1 MSRTRELA
9 EAVCGIEF
17 DALAEPEI
25 EAVRRLLLDH
35 LGVAAAGSVT
45 DSATTFR
52 RTMDR
57 FAHDASAALPVI
69 GAGVTAAPVPAAMA
83 NAVAGH
89 SIEYDDVHNSSSS
102 HPGVVMYPAAMAA
115 TALAGG
121 DERDLVRA
129 VVIGF
134 EVMCRAG
141 RAADPASHYARHF
154 HPTGTIGSLGAAA
167 AASAALGLD
176 AGGINSAIGIAATMA
191 SGSMEF
197 LRDGA
202 WTKRLHPALAA
213 RNGVEA
219 GLLAADGY
227 VGTDDG
233 ICGERGFLASHS
245 DAPEPERLMEGWGRW
260 PLEVVSTSIK
270 RHTCCRYN
278 QGAIDA
284 LLAIRSDH
292 GVGAGDVESVVI
304 GIPSVAVDIV
314 AEPAA
319 SKRRPASV
327 VDAQFS
333 LAFGAAAALL
343 WGRAGLAE
351 YDEARLSDP
360 AALARHGPGGLR
372 GRSRDRPRLP
382 RQVAGLG
389 PGHHPQRRRPH
400 PAGRRSQGRPR
411 QPVHRRRVPR
421 EVRRPRLSR
430 LQLRGPRRHRRAR
443 PVNRSPRLLES
454 PPRQSDLTTPR

>member
-9 EAVCGIEF
+9 EAVHGVGF
-17 DALAEPEI
+17 DSLGEPEI

-45 DSATTFR
+45 DSAVAFR
-52 RTMDR
+52 RTMGR
-57 FAHDASAALPVI
+57 FAHDESAALPVI
-69 GAGVTAAPVPAAMA
+69 GAGVTAAAVPAAMA
-83 NAVAGH
+83 NALAGH
-89 SIEYDDVHNSSSS
+89 CIEYDDVHNSSSS

-141 RAADPASHYARHF
+141 RAADPAAHYARHF
-154 HPTGTIGSLGAAA
+154 HPTGTIGALGAAA
-167 AASAALGLD
+167 AAAAALGLD
-176 AGGINSAIGIAATMA
+176 AGGINSAIGIGATMA

-219 GLLAADGY
+219 GLLAVDGY

-245 DAPEPERLMEGWGRW
+245 DAPEPERLLEGWGTW

-284 LLAIRSDH
+284 LLAIRSAHRVD
-292 GVGAGDVESVVI
+292 AEDVESVLI
-304 GIPSVAVDIV
+304 GIPSIAVGIV

-319 SKRRPASV
+319 SKRRPTSV

-333 LAFGAAAALL
+333 LPFGAAAALL

-351 YDEARLSDP
+351 YDEARLADP
-360 AALARHGPGGLR
+360 AAQALMDRVDYEVDAEIDRTFPHKWRAWARVTTKAGDAHTQWVDDPKGDPGNPFTDTECREKFDDLASAVYSAESRAAIAEHALTIGAPG
-372 GRSRDRPRLP
+372 SWK
-382 RQVAGLG
+382 A
-389 PGHHPQRRRPH
+389 
-400 PAGRRSQGRPR
+400 
-411 QPVHRRRVPR
+411 
-421 EVRRPRLSR
+421 
-430 LQLRGPRRHRRAR
+430 
-443 PVNRSPRLLES
+443 LLDS
-454 PPRQSDLTTPR
+454 LT

>member
-1 MSRTRELA
+1 MSRTRELV
-9 EAVCGIEF
+9 EAVHGIDF
-17 DALAEPEI
+17 DRLGDADI

-35 LGVAAAGSVT
+35 IGVAAAGSVT
-45 DSATTFR
+45 DSAAAFR
-52 RTMDR
+52 RTMGR
-57 FAHDASAALPVI
+57 FAHDVSASLPVI
-69 GAGVTAAPVPAAMA
+69 GAGVSGAAVPAAMA

-115 TALAGG
+115 VALAGG
-121 DERDLVRA
+121 DERDLVRS

-141 RAADPASHYARHF
+141 RAADPVAHYARHF

-167 AASAALGLD
+167 AAAAALGLD
-176 AGGINSAIGIAATMA
+176 AGGLNSAVGIAATMA

-245 DAPEPERLMEGWGRW
+245 ESPAPERLLEGWGIW

-284 LLAIRSDH
+284 LLAIRSAH
-292 GVGAGDVESVVI
+292 GVSAGDVDSVVI

-319 SKRRPASV
+319 GKRRPASV

-333 LAFGAAAALL
+333 LPFGAAAALL
-343 WGRAGLAE
+343 WGRAGLSE
-351 YDEARLSDP
+351 YDESRLDDP
-360 AALARHGPGGLR
+360 AAQALMDRVAYEVDPAIDRDFPEKWRAWARVTTAGGETYEQRVDDPKGDPGNPFTDAECREKFEDLASATYGAAARDAIAEHALSMGAPG
-372 GRSRDRPRLP
+372 SWK
-382 RQVAGLG
+382 A
-389 PGHHPQRRRPH
+389 
-400 PAGRRSQGRPR
+400 
-411 QPVHRRRVPR
+411 
-421 EVRRPRLSR
+421 
-430 LQLRGPRRHRRAR
+430 
-443 PVNRSPRLLES
+443 LL
-454 PPRQSDLTTPR
+454 DNLA

>member
-1 MSRTRELA
+1 MSRTRDLA
-9 EAVCGIEF
+9 EAVCEIDF
-17 DALAEPEI
+17 DALGDVEI
-25 EAVRRLLLDH
+25 DAVRRLLLDH
-35 LGVAAAGSVT
+35 IGVAAAGSAT
-45 DSATTFR
+45 DSAAAFR
-52 RTMDR
+52 RTMGR
-57 FAHDASAALPVI
+57 FAHDESAALPVI
-69 GAGVTAAPVPAAMA
+69 GEGVSAAAVPASMA

-115 TALAGG
+115 TALGG
-121 DERDLVRA
+121 GGERDLVRA
-129 VVIGF
+129 VVVGF

-141 RAADPASHYARHF
+141 RAADPAAHYARHF
-154 HPTGTIGSLGAAA
+154 HPTGTIGALGAAA
-167 AASAALGLD
+167 AAAAALGLD
-176 AGGINSAIGIAATMA
+176 AGGLNSAIGIAASMA

-197 LRDGA
+197 LCDGA

-233 ICGERGFLASHS
+233 ICGERGFLAAHS
-245 DAPEPERLMEGWGRW
+245 EAPAPERLLEGWGQW

-284 LLAIRSDH
+284 LLAIRSAH
-292 GVGAGDVESVVI
+292 GLVADDVESVVI

-343 WGRAGLAE
+343 WGRAGLPE

-360 AALARHGPGGLR
+360 AALALMDRVDYEVDPDIDRDFPDKWRAWARVTTRGG
-372 GRSRDRPRLP
+372 DT
-382 RQVAGLG
+382 
-389 PGHHPQRRRPH
+389 
-400 PAGRRSQGRPR
+400 RSQ
-411 QPVHRRRVPR
+411 RVDDPKGDPGNPFTDAECR
-421 EVRRPRLSR
+421 EKFDDLASAAYSAEARSAIAEHALSM
-430 LQLRGPRRHRRAR
+430 GAPGSWKA
-443 PVNRSPRLLES
+443 LLDS
-454 PPRQSDLTTPR
+454 LA

>member
-9 EAVCGIEF
+9 EAVHGIDF
-17 DALAEPEI
+17 DSLGDAELD
-25 EAVRRLLLDH
+25 AVRRLLLDH
-35 LGVAAAGSVT
+35 IGVAAAGSTT
-45 DSATTFR
+45 DTAAAFR
-52 RTMDR
+52 RTMARFSHDDR
-57 FAHDASAALPVI
+57 AALPVI
-69 GAGVTAAPVPAAMA
+69 GAGTAAAPVPAAMA

-89 SIEYDDVHNSSSS
+89 CIEYDDVHNASSS
-102 HPGVVMYPAAMAA
+102 HPGVVMFPAAMAA
-115 TALAGG
+115 VALADG
-121 DERDLVRA
+121 DERDLARA
-129 VVIGF
+129 VVIGY

-141 RAADPASHYARHF
+141 RAADPAAHYARHF

-167 AASAALGLD
+167 AAAAALGID
-176 AGGINSAIGIAATMA
+176 ADGFNSAIGIAATMA

-197 LRDGA
+197 LCDGA

-219 GLLAADGY
+219 ALLAADGY
-227 VGTDDG
+227 VGTVDG

-245 DAPEPERLMEGWGRW
+245 EAPAPERLLEGWGQW

-284 LLAIRSDH
+284 LLAIRSAHDL
-292 GVGAGDVESVVI
+292 VAADVESVVI

-314 AEPAA
+314 TEPAE

-333 LAFGAAAALL
+333 LPFGAAAALL

-351 YDEARLSDP
+351 YVDSRLSDP
-360 AALARHGPGGLR
+360 AALALMDRVTYEVDPDIDRDFPEKWKAWAKVTTRTGHTHTHRVDDPKGDPGNPFTDQECREKFEDLATPVY
-372 GRSRDRPRLP
+372 SPETQDAITEQALS
-382 RQVAGLG
+382 LG
-389 PGHHPQRRRPH
+389 APGSWK
-400 PAGRRSQGRPR
+400 A
-411 QPVHRRRVPR
+411 
-421 EVRRPRLSR
+421 
-430 LQLRGPRRHRRAR
+430 LQD
-443 PVNRSPRLLES
+443 S
-454 PPRQSDLTTPR
+454 LT

>member
-9 EAVCGIEF
+9 EAVQGIEF
-17 DALAEPEI
+17 DELGDAEI
-25 EAVRRLLLDH
+25 DAVRRLLLDH
-35 LGVAAAGSVT
+35 IGVAAAGSAT
-45 DSATTFR
+45 DSAVAFR
-52 RTMDR
+52 RTMGR
-57 FAHDASAALPVI
+57 FAHDESASLPVI
-69 GAGVTAAPVPAAMA
+69 GAGVSAAAVPAAMA

-141 RAADPASHYARHF
+141 RAADPAAHYARHF
-154 HPTGTIGSLGAAA
+154 HPTGTIGALGAAA
-167 AASAALGLD
+167 AAAAALGLD
-176 AGGINSAIGIAATMA
+176 AGGLNSAVGIAATMA

-219 GLLAADGY
+219 GLLAVDGY

-245 DAPEPERLMEGWGRW
+245 DAPAPERLMEGWGQW

-284 LLAIRSDH
+284 LLAIRSVH
-292 GVGAGDVESVVI
+292 GLSAGDVESVVI

-351 YDEARLSDP
+351 YDEARLTDP
-360 AALARHGPGGLR
+360 AALALMDRVGYEVDPEIDRDFPDKWRAWAQVTTRDGDTHSQRVDDPKGDPGNPFTDGECREKFDDLASPVYSTEAR
-372 GRSRDRPRLP
+372 TAIAEHALTIG
-382 RQVAGLG
+382 A
-389 PGHHPQRRRPH
+389 PGSWK
-400 PAGRRSQGRPR
+400 A
-411 QPVHRRRVPR
+411 
-421 EVRRPRLSR
+421 
-430 LQLRGPRRHRRAR
+430 
-443 PVNRSPRLLES
+443 LLDS
-454 PPRQSDLTTPR
+454 L

>member
-9 EAVCGIEF
+9 EAVHGVGF
-17 DALAEPEI
+17 DSLGEPEI

-45 DSATTFR
+45 DSAVAFR
-52 RTMDR
+52 RTMGR
-57 FAHDASAALPVI
+57 FAHDESAALPVI
-69 GAGVTAAPVPAAMA
+69 GAGVTAAAVPAAMA
-83 NAVAGH
+83 NALAGH
-89 SIEYDDVHNSSSS
+89 CIEYDDVHNSSSS

-141 RAADPASHYARHF
+141 RAADPAAHYARHF
-154 HPTGTIGSLGAAA
+154 HPTGTIGALGAAA
-167 AASAALGLD
+167 AAAAALGLD
-176 AGGINSAIGIAATMA
+176 AGGLNSAIGIAATMA

-233 ICGERGFLASHS
+233 ICGERGFLAAHS
-245 DAPEPERLMEGWGRW
+245 DAPAPERLMEGWGRW

-284 LLAIRSDH
+284 LLAIRSAH
-292 GVGAGDVESVVI
+292 GVGAEDVESVVI

-319 SKRRPASV
+319 SKRRPTSV

-333 LAFGAAAALL
+333 LPFGAAAALL

-351 YDEARLSDP
+351 YDEARLADP
-360 AALARHGPGGLR
+360 AALALMDRVDYEVDAEIDRDFPDKWRAWARVTTKAGDAHSQRVDDPKGDPGNPFTDTECREKFDDLASAVYR
-372 GRSRDRPRLP
+372 AESR
-382 RQVAGLG
+382 VAIAEHALTIGA
-389 PGHHPQRRRPH
+389 PGSWK
-400 PAGRRSQGRPR
+400 A
-411 QPVHRRRVPR
+411 
-421 EVRRPRLSR
+421 
-430 LQLRGPRRHRRAR
+430 
-443 PVNRSPRLLES
+443 LLDS
-454 PPRQSDLTTPR
+454 LT

>member
-9 EAVCGIEF
+9 DAVHGIGF
-17 DALAEPEI
+17 DSLGEPEI

-45 DSATTFR
+45 DSAVAFR
-52 RTMDR
+52 RTMGR
-57 FAHDASAALPVI
+57 FAHDESAALPVI
-69 GAGVTAAPVPAAMA
+69 GAGVAAAAVPAAMA
-83 NAVAGH
+83 NALAGH
-89 SIEYDDVHNSSSS
+89 CIEYDDVHNSSSS
-102 HPGVVMYPAAMAA
+102 HPGVVVYPAAMAA

-141 RAADPASHYARHF
+141 RAADPAAHYARHF
-154 HPTGTIGSLGAAA
+154 HPTGTIGALGAAA
-167 AASAALGLD
+167 AAAAALGLD
-176 AGGINSAIGIAATMA
+176 AGGLNSAVGIAATMA

-233 ICGERGFLASHS
+233 ICGERGFLAAHS
-245 DAPEPERLMEGWGRW
+245 EAPVPERLLEGWGQW

-284 LLAIRSDH
+284 LLAIRSAH
-292 GVGAGDVESVVI
+292 GVGADDVESVVI

-319 SKRRPASV
+319 AKRRPTSV

-343 WGRAGLAE
+343 WGRAGLSE
-351 YDEARLSDP
+351 YDESRLADP
-360 AALARHGPGGLR
+360 AALALMDRVDYEVDAEIDRDFPDKWRAWARVTTGAGDTHSQWVDDPKGDPGNPFTDTECREKFDDLASAVYSAE
-372 GRSRDRPRLP
+372 SRAAIAEHALTIG
-382 RQVAGLG
+382 A
-389 PGHHPQRRRPH
+389 PGSWK
-400 PAGRRSQGRPR
+400 A
-411 QPVHRRRVPR
+411 
-421 EVRRPRLSR
+421 
-430 LQLRGPRRHRRAR
+430 
-443 PVNRSPRLLES
+443 LLDS
-454 PPRQSDLTTPR
+454 LT

>member
-9 EAVCGIEF
+9 EAVGGIEF
-17 DALAEPEI
+17 DALVEPEI

-45 DSATTFR
+45 DSAVTFR

-167 AASAALGLD
+167 AAAAAFGLD

-245 DAPEPERLMEGWGRW
+245 DAPEPERLLEGWGRW

-292 GVGAGDVESVVI
+292 GLDAGDVESVVI

-319 SKRRPASV
+319 TKRRPASV

-333 LAFGAAAALL
+333 LAYGAAAALL

-351 YDEARLSDP
+351 YDEARLDDP
-360 AALARHGPGGLR
+360 AALAVMDRVDYEVDPEIDRDFPDKWRAWARVTTRSGDVHTQRVDDPKGDPGNPFTDDECREKFDDLASAVYGPEA
-372 GRSRDRPRLP
+372 RDAIAEHALSMG
-382 RQVAGLG
+382 A
-389 PGHHPQRRRPH
+389 PGSWK
-400 PAGRRSQGRPR
+400 ALFDS
-411 QPVHRRRVPR
+411 
-421 EVRRPRLSR
+421 
-430 LQLRGPRRHRRAR
+430 
-443 PVNRSPRLLES
+443 
-454 PPRQSDLTTPR
+454 LT

>member
-9 EAVCGIEF
+9 EAVHGIEF
-17 DALAEPEI
+17 DSLGEAEV

-35 LGVAAAGSVT
+35 LGVAAAGSTT
-45 DSATTFR
+45 DSAATFR
-52 RTMDR
+52 RTMGR
-57 FAHDASAALPVI
+57 FAHDERAALPVI
-69 GAGVTAAPVPAAMA
+69 GTGTVAAAVPAAMA

-89 SIEYDDVHNSSSS
+89 SIEYDDVHNASSS
-102 HPGVVMYPAAMAA
+102 HPGVVIYPAAMAA

-121 DERDLVRA
+121 DERDLMRS

-154 HPTGTIGSLGAAA
+154 HPTGTIGALGAAA
-167 AASAALGLD
+167 AAAAALGLD
-176 AGGINSAIGIAATMA
+176 ADGLNSAIGIAAAMA

-197 LRDGA
+197 LSDGA

-227 VGTDDG
+227 VGTVDG
-233 ICGERGFLASHS
+233 ICGERGFLAAHS
-245 DAPEPERLMEGWGRW
+245 EAPAPDRLLEGWGER
-260 PLEVVSTSIK
+260 PLEVVDTSIK

-284 LLAIRSDH
+284 LLAIRTAH
-292 GVGAGDVESVVI
+292 GVTADDIESVMI

-314 AEPAA
+314 AEPLA
-319 SKRRPASV
+319 SKRRPMSV

-333 LAFGAAAALL
+333 LPFGAAAALL

-351 YDEARLSDP
+351 YHESRLADP
-360 AALARHGPGGLR
+360 AARALMDRVEYQVDPDIDRDFPEKWRAWARVTTSRGEVHFEQVDDPKGDPGNPFTDAECRQKFDDLASAVYSGESRTAIAEQALSIGAPG
-372 GRSRDRPRLP
+372 SWK
-382 RQVAGLG
+382 A
-389 PGHHPQRRRPH
+389 
-400 PAGRRSQGRPR
+400 
-411 QPVHRRRVPR
+411 
-421 EVRRPRLSR
+421 
-430 LQLRGPRRHRRAR
+430 LQ
-443 PVNRSPRLLES
+443 
-454 PPRQSDLTTPR
+454 DTLT

>member
-9 EAVCGIEF
+9 DAVHGIGF
-17 DALAEPEI
+17 DSLDRTEI

-35 LGVAAAGSVT
+35 LGVAAAGSMT
-45 DSATTFR
+45 DSAAAFR
-52 RTMDR
+52 RAIGR
-57 FAHDASAALPVI
+57 FAHDESAALPVI
-69 GAGVTAAPVPAAMA
+69 GAGVVAAAVPASMA

-102 HPGVVMYPAAMAA
+102 HPGVVVYPAAMAA

-141 RAADPASHYARHF
+141 RAADPAAHYARHF
-154 HPTGTIGSLGAAA
+154 HPTGTIGTLGAAA
-167 AASAALGLD
+167 AAAAALGLD
-176 AGGINSAIGIAATMA
+176 ADGLNSAVGISVSMA

-197 LRDGA
+197 LADGA
-202 WTKRLHPALAA
+202 WNKRLHPALAA

-227 VGTDDG
+227 MGNVDG
-233 ICGERGFLASHS
+233 ICGDRGFLAAHS
-245 DAPEPERLMEGWGRW
+245 EAPSPDRLLEGWGER
-260 PLEVVSTSIK
+260 PLEVVDTSIK

-284 LLAIRSDH
+284 LLTIRGTH
-292 GVGAGDVESVVI
+292 GVGADDVESVVI

-319 SKRRPASV
+319 TKRRPVSV

-333 LAFGAAAALL
+333 LAFGAAAALV

-351 YDEARLSDP
+351 YDETRLDDP
-360 AALARHGPGGLR
+360 AALTLMDRVGYEVDPEIDRDFPEKWRAWARVTTRSGDTHYEWVDDPKGDPGNPFTDAECREKFDDLASAVYSPDARTAIAEHALSIG
-372 GRSRDRPRLP
+372 
-382 RQVAGLG
+382 V
-389 PGHHPQRRRPH
+389 PGSWK
-400 PAGRRSQGRPR
+400 ALIDS
-411 QPVHRRRVPR
+411 
-421 EVRRPRLSR
+421 
-430 LQLRGPRRHRRAR
+430 
-443 PVNRSPRLLES
+443 
-454 PPRQSDLTTPR
+454 LT

>member
-9 EAVCGIEF
+9 EAVQGIEF
-17 DALAEPEI
+17 DSLGEAETN
-25 EAVRRLLLDH
+25 AVRRLLLDH

-45 DSATTFR
+45 DSAAAFR
-52 RTMDR
+52 RTMGR
-57 FAHDASAALPVI
+57 FAHDESAALPVI
-69 GAGVTAAPVPAAMA
+69 GAGVSAAAVPAAMA

-121 DERDLVRA
+121 GERDLVRA

-141 RAADPASHYARHF
+141 RAADPAAHYARHF

-167 AASAALGLD
+167 AAAAALGLD
-176 AGGINSAIGIAATMA
+176 AGGLNSAVGIAATMA

-233 ICGERGFLASHS
+233 ICGERGFLAAYSE
-245 DAPEPERLMEGWGRW
+245 APEPERLLEGWGQW

-284 LLAIRSDH
+284 LLAIRSAH
-292 GVGAGDVESVVI
+292 GLGASDVESVVI

-333 LAFGAAAALL
+333 LAYGAAAALL

-351 YDEARLSDP
+351 YDEARLTDP
-360 AALARHGPGGLR
+360 AALALMDRVGYEVDPTIDRDFPDKWRAWARVTTTGGDTHTQRVDDPKGDPGNPFTDDECREKFDDLASAVYSAEARTAIAEHALSIG
-372 GRSRDRPRLP
+372 
-382 RQVAGLG
+382 A
-389 PGHHPQRRRPH
+389 PGSWK
-400 PAGRRSQGRPR
+400 A
-411 QPVHRRRVPR
+411 
-421 EVRRPRLSR
+421 
-430 LQLRGPRRHRRAR
+430 
-443 PVNRSPRLLES
+443 LLDS
-454 PPRQSDLTTPR
+454 LT

>member
-1 MSRTRELA
+1 MNRTRQLA
-9 EAVCGIEF
+9 EAVSSISF
-17 DALAEPEI
+17 DGLGEPEI

-45 DSATTFR
+45 DTAVSFR
-52 RTMDR
+52 RTMAR
-57 FAHDASAALPVI
+57 FAHDDRAALAVI

-89 SIEYDDVHNSSSS
+89 CIEYDDVHNSSSS

-154 HPTGTIGSLGAAA
+154 HPTGTIGALGAAA
-167 AASAALGLD
+167 AAAASLGLD
-176 AGGINSAIGIAATMA
+176 ADGLNSAVGIAASMA

-197 LRDGA
+197 LCDGA

-219 GLLAADGY
+219 GLLAAEGY

-233 ICGERGFLASHS
+233 ICGERGFLAAHS
-245 DAPEPERLMEGWGRW
+245 EAPEPERLLEGWGQW

-270 RHTCCRYN
+270 RHTCCRYK

-284 LLAIRSDH
+284 LLDIRSAH
-292 GVGAGDVESVVI
+292 GVTAEDVESVVI

-314 AEPAA
+314 AEPAEA
-319 SKRRPASV
+319 KRRPASV

-351 YDEARLSDP
+351 YGEARLDDP
-360 AALARHGPGGLR
+360 EALALMDRVEYEVDPDIDRVFPDKWKAWARVTTRGGDVHSQWVDDPKGDPGNPFTDDECREKFDDLA
-372 GRSRDRPRLP
+372 SAVYSTEARDAIAEHALSIG
-382 RQVAGLG
+382 A
-389 PGHHPQRRRPH
+389 PGSFK
-400 PAGRRSQGRPR
+400 A
-411 QPVHRRRVPR
+411 
-421 EVRRPRLSR
+421 
-430 LQLRGPRRHRRAR
+430 
-443 PVNRSPRLLES
+443 LLDS
-454 PPRQSDLTTPR
+454 LT

>member
-9 EAVCGIEF
+9 EAVLGIEF
-17 DALAEPEI
+17 DSLGDDELD
-25 EAVRRLLLDH
+25 AVRRLLLDH
-35 LGVAAAGSVT
+35 IGVAAAGSTT
-45 DSATTFR
+45 DSAAAFR

-57 FAHDASAALPVI
+57 FAHDDRAAVAVI
-69 GAGVTAAPVPAAMA
+69 GTDTTAAPVPAAMA

-89 SIEYDDVHNSSSS
+89 CIEYDDVHNASSS
-102 HPGVVMYPAAMAA
+102 HPGVVVYPAAMAA

-129 VVIGF
+129 VAVGY

-141 RAADPASHYARHF
+141 RAADPAAHYARNF
-154 HPTGTIGSLGAAA
+154 HPTGTIGTLGAAA
-167 AASAALGLD
+167 AAAAAAGLD
-176 AGGINSAIGIAATMA
+176 ADGLTSAVGISASMA

-197 LRDGA
+197 LCDGA

-219 GLLAADGY
+219 ALLAADGY
-227 VGTDDG
+227 VGTADG
-233 ICGERGFLASHS
+233 IGGERGFLTSYS
-245 DAPEPERLMEGWGRW
+245 DAPVPERLLEGWGEW

-284 LLAIRSDH
+284 LLAIRSAH
-292 GVGAGDVESVVI
+292 GVSADDVESVVI
-304 GIPSVAVDIV
+304 GVPSVAVDIV

-319 SKRRPASV
+319 AKRRPVSV

-333 LAFGAAAALL
+333 LPFGAAAALL

-351 YDEARLSDP
+351 YDEARLADP
-360 AALARHGPGGLR
+360 AAVALMDRVGYEVDPEIDQAFPEKWKAWARVTARSGDVFEHWVDDPKGDPGNPFTDQECRDKFDDLAAAVYSSDARSAIAEHALSMGAPG
-372 GRSRDRPRLP
+372 SWK
-382 RQVAGLG
+382 A
-389 PGHHPQRRRPH
+389 
-400 PAGRRSQGRPR
+400 
-411 QPVHRRRVPR
+411 
-421 EVRRPRLSR
+421 
-430 LQLRGPRRHRRAR
+430 LQDSLA
-443 PVNRSPRLLES
+443 
-454 PPRQSDLTTPR
+454 

>member
-1 MSRTRELA
+1 MSRTRQLA
-9 EAVCGIEF
+9 EAVAAIDF
-17 DALAEPEI
+17 DSLADTEV

-35 LGVAAAGSVT
+35 IGVTAAGSMT
-45 DSATTFR
+45 DSAAAFR
-52 RTMDR
+52 RTMGR
-57 FAHDASAALPVI
+57 FAHDESAALPVI
-69 GAGVTAAPVPAAMA
+69 GAGVAAAAVPASMA

-102 HPGVVMYPAAMAA
+102 HPGVVMFPAAMAA

-167 AASAALGLD
+167 AAAAALGLD
-176 AGGINSAIGIAATMA
+176 AGGLNSAIGIAATMA

-197 LRDGA
+197 LSDGA

-227 VGTDDG
+227 LGAVDG
-233 ICGERGFLASHS
+233 ICGERGFLAAHS
-245 DAPEPERLMEGWGRW
+245 EAPVPDRLLEGWGER
-260 PLEVVSTSIK
+260 PLEVVDTSIK
-270 RHTCCRYN
+270 RYTCCRYN

-284 LLAIRSDH
+284 LLAIRAAH
-292 GVGAGDVESVVI
+292 GVGADDV
-304 GIPSVAVDIV
+304 D
-314 AEPAA
+314 
-319 SKRRPASV
+319 SV

-333 LAFGAAAALL
+333 LQFGAAAALL

-351 YDEARLSDP
+351 YDESRLDDP
-360 AALARHGPGGLR
+360 AAVALMDRVGYEVDPEIDRVFPQKWRAWARVTTRRGDTHYEWVDDPKGDPGNPFTDAECREKFDDLASAVYSREARAAIAEHALSIGAPGSWKALVD
-372 GRSRDRPRLP
+372 SL
-382 RQVAGLG
+382 V
-389 PGHHPQRRRPH
+389 
-400 PAGRRSQGRPR
+400 
-411 QPVHRRRVPR
+411 
-421 EVRRPRLSR
+421 
-430 LQLRGPRRHRRAR
+430 
-443 PVNRSPRLLES
+443 
-454 PPRQSDLTTPR
+454 

>member
-9 EAVCGIEF
+9 EAVASIDF
-17 DALAEPEI
+17 DSLGHAEMA
-25 EAVRRLLLDH
+25 AVRRLLLDH
-35 LGVAAAGSVT
+35 LGVAAAGSLT
-45 DSATTFR
+45 DSAAAFR
-52 RTMDR
+52 RTMGR
-57 FAHDASAALPVI
+57 FAHDESAAVPVI
-69 GAGVTAAPVPAAMA
+69 GAGITAAPVPAAMA

-89 SIEYDDVHNSSSS
+89 SIEYDDVHNASSS
-102 HPGVVMYPAAMAA
+102 HPGVVMFPAATAA

-141 RAADPASHYARHF
+141 RAADPVSHYARHF
-154 HPTGTIGSLGAAA
+154 HPTGTIGALGAAA
-167 AASAALGLD
+167 AAAAAAGLD
-176 AGGINSAIGIAATMA
+176 AKGLNSAVGIAATMA

-197 LRDGA
+197 LSDGA

-219 GLLAADGY
+219 ALLAADGY

-233 ICGERGFLASHS
+233 ICGRRGFLASHS
-245 DAPEPERLMEGWGRW
+245 EAPAPERLLEGWGQW

-284 LLAIRSDH
+284 LLSIRSAHRLD
-292 GVGAGDVESVVI
+292 AAEVESVVI
-304 GIPSVAVDIV
+304 GVPSVAVDIV
-314 AEPAA
+314 SEPAA
-319 SKRRPASV
+319 AKRRPASV

-333 LAFGAAAALL
+333 LPFAAAAALL

-351 YDEARLSDP
+351 YDETRLADP
-360 AALARHGPGGLR
+360 AALALMDRVRYEVDPEIDRHFPDQWRAWARVTTRGG
-372 GRSRDRPRLP
+372 
-382 RQVAGLG
+382 AT
-389 PGHHPQRRRPH
+389 HF
-400 PAGRRSQGRPR
+400 
-411 QPVHRRRVPR
+411 QPVDDPKGDPANPFTDEECRQKFDELAAPVYSPEARDAIAEHA
-421 EVRRPRLSR
+421 LSM
-430 LQLRGPRRHRRAR
+430 GAPG
-443 PVNRSPRLLES
+443 SFKSLL
-454 PPRQSDLTTPR
+454 DAL

>member
-9 EAVCGIEF
+9 EAVHGIDF
-17 DALAEPEI
+17 DSLGDAEI
-25 EAVRRLLLDH
+25 DAVRRLLLDH
-35 LGVAAAGSVT
+35 IGVATAGSTT
-45 DSATTFR
+45 DTAVAFR
-52 RTMDR
+52 HTMARFSHDDR
-57 FAHDASAALPVI
+57 AALPVI
-69 GAGVTAAPVPAAMA
+69 GAGTAAAPVPAAMA

-89 SIEYDDVHNSSSS
+89 CIEYDDVHNASSS
-102 HPGVVMYPAAMAA
+102 HPGVVMFPAAMAA
-115 TALAGG
+115 VALADG

-129 VVIGF
+129 VVIGY

-141 RAADPASHYARHF
+141 RAADPAAHYARHF

-176 AGGINSAIGIAATMA
+176 ADGFNSAIGIAAAMA

-197 LRDGA
+197 LCDGA

-219 GLLAADGY
+219 ALLAADGY
-227 VGTDDG
+227 VGTVDG

-245 DAPEPERLMEGWGRW
+245 EAPAPERLLAGWGEW

-284 LLAIRSDH
+284 LLAIRSAH
-292 GVGAGDVESVVI
+292 GLAADDVESVVI

-314 AEPAA
+314 TEPAE

-333 LAFGAAAALL
+333 LPFGAAAALL

-351 YDEARLSDP
+351 YDESKLDDP
-360 AALARHGPGGLR
+360 AALALMDRVTYEVDPDIDRDFPEKWKAWAKVTTRTGHTHTHRIDDPKGDPGNPFTDQECREKFEDLAAPVY
-372 GRSRDRPRLP
+372 SPETRDAITEQALS
-382 RQVAGLG
+382 LG
-389 PGHHPQRRRPH
+389 APGSWK
-400 PAGRRSQGRPR
+400 A
-411 QPVHRRRVPR
+411 
-421 EVRRPRLSR
+421 
-430 LQLRGPRRHRRAR
+430 LQD
-443 PVNRSPRLLES
+443 S
-454 PPRQSDLTTPR
+454 LT

>member
-1 MSRTRELA
+1 MTMSRTRELA
-9 EAVCGIEF
+9 EAVHGIGF
-17 DALAEPEI
+17 DMLGDAEI

-35 LGVAAAGSVT
+35 IGVAAAGSVT
-45 DSATTFR
+45 DSAAAFR
-52 RTMDR
+52 RTMGR
-57 FAHDASAALPVI
+57 FAHDESASLPVI
-69 GAGVTAAPVPAAMA
+69 GAGVSAAAVPASMA

-129 VVIGF
+129 VVVGF

-141 RAADPASHYARHF
+141 RAADPAAHYARHF
-154 HPTGTIGSLGAAA
+154 HPTGTIGALGAAA
-167 AASAALGLD
+167 AAAVALGLD
-176 AGGINSAIGIAATMA
+176 AGGLNSAVGIAATMA

-219 GLLAADGY
+219 ALLAADGY

-245 DAPEPERLMEGWGRW
+245 DAPAPERLMEGWGQW

-284 LLAIRSDH
+284 LLAIRSAH
-292 GVGAGDVESVVI
+292 GVHADDVESVVI
-304 GIPSVAVDIV
+304 GIPSIAVDIV

-333 LAFGAAAALL
+333 LAYGAAAALL

-351 YDEARLSDP
+351 YDEARLDDP
-360 AALARHGPGGLR
+360 AALALMDRVGYEVDPTIDRDFPDKWRAWARVTTTGGDTYTQRVDDPKGDPGNPFTDTECREKFDDLASPVYSAEARAAIAEHALSIG
-372 GRSRDRPRLP
+372 
-382 RQVAGLG
+382 A
-389 PGHHPQRRRPH
+389 PGSWK
-400 PAGRRSQGRPR
+400 ALVDS
-411 QPVHRRRVPR
+411 
-421 EVRRPRLSR
+421 
-430 LQLRGPRRHRRAR
+430 
-443 PVNRSPRLLES
+443 
-454 PPRQSDLTTPR
+454 LT

>member
-1 MSRTRELA
+1 MNRTRQLA
-9 EAVCGIEF
+9 DAVHGISF
-17 DALAEPEI
+17 DALGEPEI

-45 DSATTFR
+45 DSAAAFR
-52 RTMDR
+52 RTMGR
-57 FAHDASAALPVI
+57 FAHDESAALPVI
-69 GAGVTAAPVPAAMA
+69 GAGVTAAAVPAAMA
-83 NAVAGH
+83 NALAGH
-89 SIEYDDVHNSSSS
+89 CIEYDDVHNSSSS

-141 RAADPASHYARHF
+141 RAADPAAHYARHF
-154 HPTGTIGSLGAAA
+154 HPTGTIGALGAAA
-167 AASAALGLD
+167 AAAAALGLD
-176 AGGINSAIGIAATMA
+176 AGGINSAIGIAASMA

-233 ICGERGFLASHS
+233 ICGQRGFLAAHS
-245 DAPEPERLMEGWGRW
+245 EAPAPERLMEGWGQW

-270 RHTCCRYN
+270 RHTCCRYK

-284 LLAIRSDH
+284 LLAIRSAH
-292 GVGAGDVESVVI
+292 GLDAEDVESVLI
-304 GIPSVAVDIV
+304 GIPSIAVDIV

-319 SKRRPASV
+319 SKRRPTSV

-333 LAFGAAAALL
+333 LPFGAAAALL

-351 YDEARLSDP
+351 YDEARLADP
-360 AALARHGPGGLR
+360 AALALMDRVDYEVDAEIDRAFPDKWRAWARVTTKAGDTHSQWVDDPKGDPGNPFTDAECREKFDDLASAVYSAE
-372 GRSRDRPRLP
+372 SRAAIAEHALTIG
-382 RQVAGLG
+382 A
-389 PGHHPQRRRPH
+389 PGSWK
-400 PAGRRSQGRPR
+400 A
-411 QPVHRRRVPR
+411 
-421 EVRRPRLSR
+421 
-430 LQLRGPRRHRRAR
+430 
-443 PVNRSPRLLES
+443 LLDS
-454 PPRQSDLTTPR
+454 LT

>member
-9 EAVCGIEF
+9 EAVHGIDF
-17 DALAEPEI
+17 DGLGEAEI

-35 LGVAAAGSVT
+35 IGVAAAGSVT
-45 DSATTFR
+45 DSAEAFR
-52 RTMDR
+52 RTVGR
-57 FAHDASAALPVI
+57 FAHDESAALPVI
-69 GAGVTAAPVPAAMA
+69 GAGATAAAVPAAMA

-89 SIEYDDVHNSSSS
+89 SIEYDDVHNQSSS

-141 RAADPASHYARHF
+141 RAVDPAAHYARHF

-167 AASAALGLD
+167 AAAAALGLD
-176 AGGINSAIGIAATMA
+176 AGGLNSAIGMAATMA

-197 LRDGA
+197 LSDGA

-233 ICGERGFLASHS
+233 ICGERGFLAGYSG
-245 DAPEPERLMEGWGRW
+245 APEPERLLEAWGQR

-278 QGAIDA
+278 QGPIDA
-284 LLAIRSDH
+284 LLAIRAAH
-292 GVGAGDVESVVI
+292 GVHADDVESVVI
-304 GIPSVAVDIV
+304 GIPSIAVGIV

-333 LAFGAAAALL
+333 LVFGAAAALL

-351 YDEARLSDP
+351 YEEARLADP
-360 AALARHGPGGLR
+360 AALALMDRVDYEVDPAIDRDFPDKWRAWARVTTRGGDTHTQRVDDPKGDPGNPFTDAECREKFDDLASAVYR
-372 GRSRDRPRLP
+372 AESRAAIAEHALSMG
-382 RQVAGLG
+382 A
-389 PGHHPQRRRPH
+389 PGSWK
-400 PAGRRSQGRPR
+400 A
-411 QPVHRRRVPR
+411 
-421 EVRRPRLSR
+421 
-430 LQLRGPRRHRRAR
+430 
-443 PVNRSPRLLES
+443 LLDS
-454 PPRQSDLTTPR
+454 LT

>member
-1 MSRTRELA
+1 MNRTRQLA
-9 EAVCGIEF
+9 EAVSGISF
-17 DALAEPEI
+17 DALSEPEI

-45 DSATTFR
+45 DTAAAFR
-52 RTMDR
+52 RTMGR
-57 FAHDASAALPVI
+57 FAHDESAELPVI
-69 GAGVTAAPVPAAMA
+69 GAGVSAAAVPASMA

-89 SIEYDDVHNSSSS
+89 CIEYDDVHNSSSS

-154 HPTGTIGSLGAAA
+154 HPTGTIGALGAAA
-167 AASAALGLD
+167 AAAAALGLD
-176 AGGINSAIGIAATMA
+176 AGGINSAIGIAASMA

-197 LRDGA
+197 LCDGA

-219 GLLAADGY
+219 GLLAADGF

-245 DAPEPERLMEGWGRW
+245 EAPEPERLMEGWGQW

-284 LLAIRSDH
+284 LLAIRSVH
-292 GVGAGDVESVVI
+292 GLSVDDVESVVI

-333 LAFGAAAALL
+333 LPFGAAAALL

-351 YDEARLSDP
+351 YDEARLADP
-360 AALARHGPGGLR
+360 AAVALMDRVDYEVDPEIDRDFPDKWRAWARVTTRSGDTHTQRVDDPKGDPGNPFTYEECREKFDDLASPVYSAEARAAIAEHALSMGAPG
-372 GRSRDRPRLP
+372 SWK
-382 RQVAGLG
+382 A
-389 PGHHPQRRRPH
+389 
-400 PAGRRSQGRPR
+400 
-411 QPVHRRRVPR
+411 
-421 EVRRPRLSR
+421 
-430 LQLRGPRRHRRAR
+430 
-443 PVNRSPRLLES
+443 LLDS
-454 PPRQSDLTTPR
+454 LT

>member
-1 MSRTRELA
+1 MSRTRELV
-9 EAVCGIEF
+9 EAVHGIEF
-17 DALAEPEI
+17 DALGDTEV

-35 LGVAAAGSVT
+35 LGVAAAGSTT
-45 DSATTFR
+45 DSAAAFR
-52 RTMDR
+52 RTMGR
-57 FAHDASAALPVI
+57 FAHDEGAALPVV
-69 GAGVTAAPVPAAMA
+69 GAGVAAAPVPASMA

-102 HPGVVMYPAAMAA
+102 HPGVVVYPAAMAA

-129 VVIGF
+129 VVVGF

-154 HPTGTIGSLGAAA
+154 HPTGTIGTLGAAA

-176 AGGINSAIGIAATMA
+176 ADRMNSAVGIAGSMA
-191 SGSMEF
+191 SGSMQF
-197 LRDGA
+197 LIDGA

-219 GLLAADGY
+219 GLLAAEGY
-227 VGTDDG
+227 VGTVDG
-233 ICGERGFLASHS
+233 ICGERGFLAAYS
-245 DAPEPERLMEGWGRW
+245 DAPAPDRLLEGWGER
-260 PLEVVSTSIK
+260 PLEVVDTSIK

-284 LLAIRSDH
+284 LLAIRAAH
-292 GVGAGDVESVVI
+292 GVGADDVESVVI

-319 SKRRPASV
+319 AKRRPASV

-351 YDEARLSDP
+351 YDESRLDDP
-360 AALARHGPGGLR
+360 AAVALMDRVGYEVDPGIDRDFPQKWRAWARVATRSGDTHYEQVDDPKGDPGNPFTDAECREKFDDLASAVYSPEARAAVAEHALSIGAPGSWKALID
-372 GRSRDRPRLP
+372 S
-382 RQVAGLG
+382 
-389 PGHHPQRRRPH
+389 
-400 PAGRRSQGRPR
+400 
-411 QPVHRRRVPR
+411 
-421 EVRRPRLSR
+421 
-430 LQLRGPRRHRRAR
+430 
-443 PVNRSPRLLES
+443 LL
-454 PPRQSDLTTPR
+454 

>member
-9 EAVCGIEF
+9 EAVTGIEF
-17 DALAEPEI
+17 ESLGDAEVD
-25 EAVRRLLLDH
+25 AVRRLLLDH
-35 LGVAAAGSVT
+35 IGVAAAGSTT
-45 DSATTFR
+45 DSAAAFR
-52 RTMDR
+52 RTMGR
-57 FAHDASAALPVI
+57 FAHDESASLPVI
-69 GAGVTAAPVPAAMA
+69 GAGTTAAPVPAAMA

-89 SIEYDDVHNSSSS
+89 SIEYDDVHNASSS
-102 HPGVVMYPAAMAA
+102 HPGVVMFPAAMAA
-115 TALAGG
+115 VALAGG

-129 VVIGF
+129 VVVGY

-141 RAADPASHYARHF
+141 RAADPAAHYARHF
-154 HPTGTIGSLGAAA
+154 HPTGTIGALGAAA
-167 AASAALGLD
+167 AAAVALGLD
-176 AGGINSAIGIAATMA
+176 ADGLNSAVGIAAAMA

-197 LRDGA
+197 LCDGA

-219 GLLAADGY
+219 ALLAADGY
-227 VGTDDG
+227 VGTVDG

-245 DAPEPERLMEGWGRW
+245 DAPAPERLMEGWGQW

-284 LLAIRSDH
+284 LLTIAATHS
-292 GVGAGDVESVVI
+292 VGPGDVESVVI

-314 AEPAA
+314 AEPEA

-333 LAFGAAAALL
+333 LPFGAAAALL

-351 YDEARLSDP
+351 YDEARLDDP
-360 AALARHGPGGLR
+360 AALALMDRVTYEVDPEIDRDFPEKWRAWAEVTTVDGKTYEQRVDDPKGDPGNPFTDAECREKFDDLAAPVYTVEARAAITEQALSIG
-372 GRSRDRPRLP
+372 
-382 RQVAGLG
+382 A
-389 PGHHPQRRRPH
+389 PGSHK
-400 PAGRRSQGRPR
+400 A
-411 QPVHRRRVPR
+411 
-421 EVRRPRLSR
+421 
-430 LQLRGPRRHRRAR
+430 
-443 PVNRSPRLLES
+443 LLDS
-454 PPRQSDLTTPR
+454 LT

>member
-9 EAVCGIEF
+9 EAVHSIEF
-17 DALAEPEI
+17 DALGDTEL

-35 LGVAAAGSVT
+35 IGVAAAGSMT
-45 DSATTFR
+45 DSAATFR
-52 RTMDR
+52 RVMGR
-57 FAHDASAALPVI
+57 FAHDERAALPVI
-69 GAGVTAAPVPAAMA
+69 GAGMAAAAVPASMA

-154 HPTGTIGSLGAAA
+154 HPTGTIGTLGAAA
-167 AASAALGLD
+167 AAAAALGLD
-176 AGGINSAIGIAATMA
+176 AGGLNSAIGIAATMA

-197 LRDGA
+197 LSDGA

-227 VGTDDG
+227 VGNVDG
-233 ICGERGFLASHS
+233 ICGERGFLAAHS
-245 DAPEPERLMEGWGRW
+245 EAPVPDRLLEGWGER
-260 PLEVVSTSIK
+260 PLEVVDTSIK

-284 LLAIRSDH
+284 LLTIRASH
-292 GVGAGDVESVVI
+292 GVGADDVESVVI

-314 AEPAA
+314 AEPES
-319 SKRRPASV
+319 SKRRPKSV

-351 YDEARLSDP
+351 YDESRLDDP
-360 AALARHGPGGLR
+360 AALALMDRVGYEVDPEIDRDFPAKWRAWARVTTRSGGTHYEWVDDPKGDPGNPFTDAECREKFDDLASSVY
-372 GRSRDRPRLP
+372 SREARTAIAEHALSIG
-382 RQVAGLG
+382 A
-389 PGHHPQRRRPH
+389 PGSWK
-400 PAGRRSQGRPR
+400 ALIDSF
-411 QPVHRRRVPR
+411 
-421 EVRRPRLSR
+421 S
-430 LQLRGPRRHRRAR
+430 
-443 PVNRSPRLLES
+443 
-454 PPRQSDLTTPR
+454 

>member
-9 EAVCGIEF
+9 EAVIGIDRDSLQESE
-17 DALAEPEI
+17 L

-45 DSATTFR
+45 DSAAAFR
-52 RTMDR
+52 RTMGR
-57 FAHDASAALPVI
+57 FAHDESAALPVI
-69 GAGVTAAPVPAAMA
+69 GAGVTAAAVPASMA

-102 HPGVVMYPAAMAA
+102 HPGVVVYPAAMAA

-154 HPTGTIGSLGAAA
+154 HPTGTIGALGAAA
-167 AASAALGLD
+167 AAAAALGLD
-176 AGGINSAIGIAATMA
+176 ADGLNSAMGIAASMA

-197 LRDGA
+197 LCDGA

-219 GLLAADGY
+219 ALLASDGY

-233 ICGERGFLASHS
+233 ICGERGFLAAHS
-245 DAPEPERLMEGWGRW
+245 DAPAPERLLEGWGEW

-284 LLAIRSDH
+284 LLAISSTH
-292 GVGAGDVESVVI
+292 GVSADDVESVVI
-304 GIPSVAVDIV
+304 GLPSVAVDIV

-333 LAFGAAAALL
+333 LPFGAAAALL
-343 WGRAGLAE
+343 WGRAGLSE
-351 YDEARLSDP
+351 YDEGRLDDP
-360 AALARHGPGGLR
+360 AARALMDRVGYEVDPEIDRAFPDKWRAWARVTTRGGDILSQWVDDPKGDPGNPFTGEECREKFDDLASTTYRAEARAAIAEHALSIGAPG
-372 GRSRDRPRLP
+372 SWK
-382 RQVAGLG
+382 A
-389 PGHHPQRRRPH
+389 
-400 PAGRRSQGRPR
+400 
-411 QPVHRRRVPR
+411 
-421 EVRRPRLSR
+421 
-430 LQLRGPRRHRRAR
+430 
-443 PVNRSPRLLES
+443 LLDS
-454 PPRQSDLTTPR
+454 LT

>member
-9 EAVCGIEF
+9 EAVGGIEF

-45 DSATTFR
+45 DSAVTFR

-141 RAADPASHYARHF
+141 RAADPAAHYARHF
-154 HPTGTIGSLGAAA
+154 HPTGTIGTLGAAA
-167 AASAALGLD
+167 AAAAVFGLD
-176 AGGINSAIGIAATMA
+176 ADGINSAIGIAATMA

-233 ICGERGFLASHS
+233 ICGERGFLAAHS
-245 DAPEPERLMEGWGRW
+245 EAPEPERLMEGWGRW

-319 SKRRPASV
+319 AKRRPASV

-351 YDEARLSDP
+351 YEEARLDDP
-360 AALARHGPGGLR
+360 AAQALMDRVTYEVDPEIDRDFPDKWRAWARVTTRSGDVHTQRVDDPKGDPGNPFTDEECREKFDDLASAVYSAEARDAIAEHALSMGAPG
-372 GRSRDRPRLP
+372 SWK
-382 RQVAGLG
+382 A
-389 PGHHPQRRRPH
+389 
-400 PAGRRSQGRPR
+400 
-411 QPVHRRRVPR
+411 
-421 EVRRPRLSR
+421 
-430 LQLRGPRRHRRAR
+430 LQD
-443 PVNRSPRLLES
+443 S
-454 PPRQSDLTTPR
+454 LT

>member
-1 MSRTRELA
+1 MSRTRQLA
-9 EAVCGIEF
+9 EAAAAIDF
-17 DALAEPEI
+17 DSLGDAEI

-35 LGVAAAGSVT
+35 IGVAAAGSMT
-45 DSATTFR
+45 DSAAAFR
-52 RTMDR
+52 RTIAR
-57 FAHDASAALPVI
+57 FAHDERASLPVI
-69 GAGVTAAPVPAAMA
+69 GASTAAAAVPASMA

-102 HPGVVMYPAAMAA
+102 HPGVVMFPAAMAA
-115 TALAGG
+115 TTLAGG

-167 AASAALGLD
+167 AAAAALGLD
-176 AGGINSAIGIAATMA
+176 AGGLNSAIGIAATMA

-197 LRDGA
+197 LSDGA

-227 VGTDDG
+227 VGTVDG
-233 ICGERGFLASHS
+233 ICGERGFLAAYSE
-245 DAPEPERLMEGWGRW
+245 APVPDRLLEGWGER
-260 PLEVVSTSIK
+260 PLEVVDTSIK

-284 LLAIRSDH
+284 LLAIRAAH
-292 GVGAGDVESVVI
+292 GVGADDVESVVI

-319 SKRRPASV
+319 TKRRPASV

-333 LAFGAAAALL
+333 LAYGAAAALL

-351 YDEARLSDP
+351 YDESRLDDP
-360 AALARHGPGGLR
+360 AALALMDRVGYEVDPEIDRDFPQKWRAWARVTTRSGDTHYERVDDPKGDPGNPFTDAECREKFDDLASAVYSGDARTAIAEHALSI
-372 GRSRDRPRLP
+372 G
-382 RQVAGLG
+382 A
-389 PGHHPQRRRPH
+389 PGSWK
-400 PAGRRSQGRPR
+400 A
-411 QPVHRRRVPR
+411 
-421 EVRRPRLSR
+421 
-430 LQLRGPRRHRRAR
+430 
-443 PVNRSPRLLES
+443 LLDS
-454 PPRQSDLTTPR
+454 LT

>member
-9 EAVCGIEF
+9 EAVSGIEF
-17 DALAEPEI
+17 DALGEPEI

-35 LGVAAAGSVT
+35 LGVASAGSVT

-52 RTMDR
+52 RTMGR
-57 FAHDASAALPVI
+57 FAHDESASLPVI
-69 GAGVTAAPVPAAMA
+69 GASATAAPVLAAMA

-141 RAADPASHYARHF
+141 RAADPAAHYARHF

-167 AASAALGLD
+167 AAAAAFGLD
-176 AGGINSAIGIAATMA
+176 ADGINSAVGIAATMA

-233 ICGERGFLASHS
+233 ICGERGFLAAHS
-245 DAPEPERLMEGWGRW
+245 DAPEPERLLEGWGRW

-319 SKRRPASV
+319 AKRRPASV

-351 YDEARLSDP
+351 YDEDRLDDP
-360 AALARHGPGGLR
+360 AAQALMDRVTYEVDSKIDRDFPDKWRAWARVTTRSGDVHTQRVDDPKGDPGNPFTDEECREKFDDLASAVYSAEARDAIAEHALSMGAPGSWKALVD
-372 GRSRDRPRLP
+372 S
-382 RQVAGLG
+382 
-389 PGHHPQRRRPH
+389 
-400 PAGRRSQGRPR
+400 
-411 QPVHRRRVPR
+411 
-421 EVRRPRLSR
+421 
-430 LQLRGPRRHRRAR
+430 
-443 PVNRSPRLLES
+443 
-454 PPRQSDLTTPR
+454 LT

>member
-1 MSRTRELA
+1 MNRTRQLA
-9 EAVCGIEF
+9 EAVHGIDF
-17 DALAEPEI
+17 DGLGDAEI

-35 LGVAAAGSVT
+35 IGVTAAGSAT
-45 DSATTFR
+45 DSAAAFR
-52 RTMDR
+52 RTMSRWAD
-57 FAHDASAALPVI
+57 DESASLPVI
-69 GAGVTAAPVPAAMA
+69 GTGVTAAPVPASMA

-89 SIEYDDVHNSSSS
+89 SIEYDDVHNASSS
-102 HPGVVMYPAAMAA
+102 HPGVVMFPAAMAA
-115 TALAGG
+115 VALAGG

-129 VVIGF
+129 VVVGF

-167 AASAALGLD
+167 AAAVAFGLD
-176 AGGINSAIGIAATMA
+176 ADSVNSAIGIAATMA

-197 LRDGA
+197 LCDGA

-219 GLLAADGY
+219 ALLASDGY

-245 DAPEPERLMEGWGRW
+245 EDPAPERLLEGWGTW
-260 PLEVVSTSIK
+260 PLEVVTTSIK

-284 LLAIRSDH
+284 LLAIRAAH
-292 GVGAGDVESVVI
+292 GVNAGDVESVVI

-319 SKRRPASV
+319 AKCRPASV

-333 LAFGAAAALL
+333 LPFGAAAALV

-351 YDEARLSDP
+351 YDEPRLDDP
-360 AALARHGPGGLR
+360 AALALMDRVGYEVDPEIDRDFPEKWRAWARVTTRFGDTYSQWVDDPKGDPGNPFTDGECREKFDDLA
-372 GRSRDRPRLP
+372 SATYSAAARDAIAEHTLSMG
-382 RQVAGLG
+382 A
-389 PGHHPQRRRPH
+389 PGSWK
-400 PAGRRSQGRPR
+400 A
-411 QPVHRRRVPR
+411 
-421 EVRRPRLSR
+421 
-430 LQLRGPRRHRRAR
+430 
-443 PVNRSPRLLES
+443 LLDS
-454 PPRQSDLTTPR
+454 LT